1 MSTIID
7 RAPAHRRAD
16 NRTDQQ
22 DSRRKRV
29 PVAYMKFG
37 LAGVALLG
45 IGAAA
50 TSAAWSDN
58 AWFGANATVA
68 SVELQASLTGAPGDY
83 TNADAAPGVTIP
95 FELINAGSDISEP
108 IYLRNAGTVPV
119 TVGSPD
125 VVATGFFVGSGTGAL
140 APASVTV
147 TDVADTELGVGES
160 TTATV
165 HVTTPDDWDSSFQ
178 SQTGSLTVTFTGQ
191 S

>member
-1 MSTIID
+1 MKTSIESARPSAGT
-7 RAPAHRRAD
+7 RNRRRA
-16 NRTDQQ
+16 
-22 DSRRKRV
+22 
-29 PVAYMKFG
+29 VAGYARFA

-58 AWFGANATVA
+58 AWFTANATVA
-68 SVELQASLTGAPGDY
+68 TVELQASLTGASGDY
-83 TNADAAPGVTIP
+83 TEADSAPGVTIP
-95 FELINAGSDISEP
+95 FGLVNSGADVSTT

-119 TVGSPD
+119 TVGSPA
-125 VVATGFFVGSGTGAL
+125 VVATGFFTGSGTGAL

-147 TDVADTELGVGES
+147 TDVADAELGVGET

-165 HVTTPDDWDSSFQ
+165 HVTTPSDWDASFQ